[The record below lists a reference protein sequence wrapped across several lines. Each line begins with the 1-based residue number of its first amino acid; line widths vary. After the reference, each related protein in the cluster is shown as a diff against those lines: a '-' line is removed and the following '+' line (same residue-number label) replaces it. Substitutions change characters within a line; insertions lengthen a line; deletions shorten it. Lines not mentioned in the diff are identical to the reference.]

1 MAARLWDGALW
12 ATRHQIGVAL
22 VGCKVVRLQG
32 SGIVLYDLSA
42 IRSVALVWLQGSG
55 MVLYGLPAIR
65 SVAWC
70 CFIQLKNPVLIIS
83 KYRAFFL
90 FYLSLFFHP
99 FSKFY

>member
-1 MAARLWDGALW
+1 M
-12 ATRHQIGVAL
+12 
-22 VGCKVVRLQG
+22 
-32 SGIVLYDLSA
+32 VLYD
-42 IRSVALVWLQGSG
+42 
-55 MVLYGLPAIR
+55 LPAIR

-90 FYLSLFFHP
+90 FYLSLFFHL